1 MDPFE
6 LELRRTLARREPA
19 SDFTSRVMEQ
29 VRRES
34 GEERPEQK
42 VIAFGPRKSQRYWRW
57 AAVGALAASLTIAV
71 VVEQRRSNRR
81 QAEVAEAQLYET
93 LLLVGQKMNQAR
105 AEIRG
110 SQPEGVIQ

>member
-29 VRRES
+29 VRGES
-34 GEERPEQK
+34 ADGPEQK
-42 VIAFGPRKSQRYWRW
+42 VIAFRPRKNQRYWRW
-57 AAVGALAASLTIAV
+57 AAVGALAASLTIGV
-71 VVEQRRSNRR
+71 VVEQRRSNRL
-81 QAEVAEAQLYET
+81 QAEAAEAQLYET

-110 SQPEGVIQ
+110 SHPQGVVQ

>member
-29 VRRES
+29 VRVES
-34 GEERPEQK
+34 ADERPEQK
-42 VIAFGPRKSQRYWRW
+42 EIAFRARKSQRYWRW
-57 AAVGALAASLTIAV
+57 AAVGALAASLTIGV
-71 VVEQRRSNRR
+71 VVEQRRNNRR
-81 QAEVAEAQLYET
+81 QAEAAEAQLYET

-105 AEIRG
+105 TEIRG
-110 SQPEGVIQ
+110 SRPEGVVQ

>member
-1 MDPFE
+1 MDPYE
-6 LELRRTLARREPA
+6 LELRRMLARREPA

-34 GEERPEQK
+34 TDERREQK
-42 VIAFGPRKSQRYWRW
+42 VIAFPAGGRQRFWRW
-57 AAVGALAASLTIAV
+57 AAVGALAASLTVGV

-81 QAEVAEAQLYET
+81 QAEAAEAQLYET

-105 AEIRG
+105 TEMRG
-110 SQPEGVIQ
+110 SRPEGVIQ

>member
-1 MDPFE
+1 MDRYE
-6 LELRRTLARREPA
+6 LELKRILAHREPT

-34 GEERPEQK
+34 TGERREQK
-42 VIAFGPRKSQRYWRW
+42 VVTFQARSRRVWRW
-57 AAVGALAASLTIAV
+57 AAVGALAASLTIGV
-71 VVEQRRSNRR
+71 VVEQRKSNRR

-105 AEIRG
+105 TEIRRPR
-110 SQPEGVIQ
+110 PEGVIQ

>member
-1 MDPFE
+1 MDPYE
-6 LELRRTLARREPA
+6 LELRRMLERREPS

-34 GEERPEQK
+34 TDERREQK
-42 VIAFGPRKSQRYWRW
+42 VIAFRPRSQRYWRW
-57 AAVGALAASLTIAV
+57 AAVGALAASLTVGV

-81 QAEVAEAQLYET
+81 QAEAAEAQLYET

-105 AEIRG
+105 TEMRG
-110 SQPEGVIQ
+110 SRPEGVIQ

>member
-1 MDPFE
+1 MDRFE
-6 LELRRTLARREPA
+6 LEMKRMLARREPA

-34 GEERPEQK
+34 TEERPEQK
-42 VIAFGPRKSQRYWRW
+42 VIGFAPRRSQRFWRW
-57 AAVGALAASLTIAV
+57 AAVGALAASLTIGV

-93 LLLVGQKMNQAR
+93 LLLVGEKMNQAR
-105 AEIRG
+105 TEIRG
-110 SQPEGVIQ
+110 SRPEGVIQ

>member
-34 GEERPEQK
+34 AKERPERK
-42 VIAFGPRKSQRYWRW
+42 VIAFDAGRSQRYWRW
-57 AAVGALAASLTIAV
+57 AAVGALAASLTVGV

-81 QAEVAEAQLYET
+81 EAEAAEAQLYET
-93 LLLVGQKMNQAR
+93 LLLVGEKMNQAR
-105 AEIRG
+105 TEIRG
-110 SQPEGVIQ
+110 SRPEGVVQ

>member
-1 MDPFE
+1 MDRYE
-6 LELRRTLARREPA
+6 LELKRMLARREPA

-29 VRRES
+29 VRRDCTDEK
-34 GEERPEQK
+34 REQK
-42 VIAFGPRKSQRYWRW
+42 VITFQARSRRVWRW
-57 AAVGALAASLTIAV
+57 VAVGALAASVTLAV

-105 AEIRG
+105 TEIRRPR
-110 SQPEGVIQ
+110 PEGVIQ